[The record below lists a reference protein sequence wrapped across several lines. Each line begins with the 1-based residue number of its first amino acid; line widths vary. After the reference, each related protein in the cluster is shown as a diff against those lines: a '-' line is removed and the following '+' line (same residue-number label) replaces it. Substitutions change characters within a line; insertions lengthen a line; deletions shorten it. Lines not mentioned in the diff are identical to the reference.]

1 MMRSLVLFVALL
13 SSSIWASDELQPEAY
28 SGISDLK
35 GGTAQTSMV
44 VAAHPLAAEAGYQM
58 LQLGGSAVDAAI
70 AIQLALTLVEPQS
83 SGIGGGAFM
92 LHYDAEL
99 ESLVMLDGRET
110 APMTADGSLFLEEN
124 GDRMGF
130 WKALIGGRSV
140 GVPGVLAMMAEAHEQ
155 HGKLPW
161 ETLFEPTIK
170 LAEEGFVVSPRLH
183 LLLSTFP
190 YMDVNPA
197 IKAYFYD
204 SDGEPWPVGFRLK
217 NPDYANTLKLLASEG
232 VDVFYRGQLA
242 EEIVAAVQSDS
253 SSQGLLTLA
262 DMQAYQPVERLAVCA
277 PVWDYEVCS
286 AAPPSSGGVTLLQQ
300 LSLVER
306 QQADYSGPLDPL
318 FIHHFTAASN
328 LAFAD
333 RNMYL
338 ADSDFVEVPVAG
350 LLAPDYLDERA
361 ELITSEALVS
371 ARAGVP
377 DVSLARAYHGS
388 PSQPSTTH
396 FSVVDAEGNV
406 VSMTSSI
413 EMGFGSRVMVGG
425 FLLNNQLTDFDF
437 VPINADG
444 ELVANRVQPGKR
456 PRSSMSP
463 TIVFLDGKP
472 VLSAG
477 SPGGSRIINYTAQA
491 IANVLLFNLTPEA
504 AVAVPHI
511 VARNTSVLELESP
524 GIDAETID
532 TLEQQG
538 YRVQSGFQNSGL
550 HLIKIGSSLEGGAD
564 PRREGVVRGE

>member
-1 MMRSLVLFVALL
+1 MKRWLVFASVFYSAL
-13 SSSIWASDELQPEAY
+13 IWASDELQPEAY
-28 SGISDLK
+28 SGLSELK
-35 GGTAQTSMV
+35 GGVAQQHMV
-44 VAAHPLAAEAGYQM
+44 VAAHPLAADAGYQI
-58 LQLGGSAVDAAI
+58 LQRGGSAVDAAI

-92 LHYDAEL
+92 LHYDADI

-110 APMTADGSLFLEEN
+110 APMAADGSLFLEEN

-161 ETLFEPTIK
+161 ETLFEPAIA
-170 LAEEGFVVSPRLH
+170 LATDGFIVSPRLH

-204 SDGEPWPVGFRLK
+204 AEGAPWPVGHRLK
-217 NPDYANTLKLLASEG
+217 NPDYANTLALIASEG
-232 VDVFYRGQLA
+232 VEVFYRGQLA
-242 EEIVAAVQSDS
+242 EDIVSAVQSDS
-253 SSQGLLTLA
+253 SSQGLLSLA
-262 DMQAYQPVERLAVCA
+262 DMAAYQPVQRLAVCA
-277 PVWDYEVCS
+277 PVWGYEICS

-306 QQADYSGPLDPL
+306 QQANYSGPLDPL
-318 FIHHFTAASN
+318 FIHHFAAASN

-338 ADSDFVEVPVAG
+338 ADADFVEVPVAG
-350 LLAPDYLDERA
+350 LLAPEYLDERA
-361 ELITSEALVS
+361 QLITSKALLS
-371 ARAGVP
+371 AQAGVP
-377 DVSLARAYHGS
+377 DVTLSRSFYGT

-396 FSVVDAEGNV
+396 FSVVDANGNV

-437 VPINADG
+437 VPTNADG

-491 IANVLLFNLTPEA
+491 IANVLLFGLTPEA

-524 GIDAETID
+524 GIDASVINALSD
-532 TLEQQG
+532 QG
-538 YRVQSGFQNSGL
+538 YRIQSGYQNSGL
-550 HLIKIGSSLEGGAD
+550 HLIQLGSSLEGGAD